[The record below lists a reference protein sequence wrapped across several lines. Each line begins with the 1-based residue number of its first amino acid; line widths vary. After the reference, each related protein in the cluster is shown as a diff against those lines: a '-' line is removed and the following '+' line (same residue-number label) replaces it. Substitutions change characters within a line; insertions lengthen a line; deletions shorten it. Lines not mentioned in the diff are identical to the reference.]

1 MRYHP
6 KHAHSSSNTI
16 CSKTARTYSR
26 SRYIILYMCNIIICL
41 LTCVGVGKSVIV
53 KETLNLLQESKR
65 WVSIILI
72 FSAQSTSSRTQE
84 ILEQKLEKKKR
95 ILLGAPIGKRVCI
108 FVDDVNMPRLD
119 TYGSQPAIE
128 LLRY

>member
-1 MRYHP
+1 
-6 KHAHSSSNTI
+6 
-16 CSKTARTYSR
+16 
-26 SRYIILYMCNIIICL
+26 L
-41 LTCVGVGKSVIV
+41 LICVGVGKSVII
-53 KETLNLLQESKR
+53 KKTLNLLQETER
-65 WVSIILI
+65 WVSITLI

-84 ILEQKLEKKKR
+84 ILEQKLERRKR
-95 ILLGAPIGKRVCI
+95 TLLGAPIGKRVCM

>member
-1 MRYHP
+1 L
-6 KHAHSSSNTI
+6 I
-16 CSKTARTYSR
+16 
-26 SRYIILYMCNIIICL
+26 
-41 LTCVGVGKSVIV
+41 CVGVGKSVII
-53 KETLNLLQESKR
+53 KETLNLLQETEC

-84 ILEQKLEKKKR
+84 ILEQKLERRKR
-95 ILLGAPIGKRVCI
+95 TLLGAPIGKRVCI